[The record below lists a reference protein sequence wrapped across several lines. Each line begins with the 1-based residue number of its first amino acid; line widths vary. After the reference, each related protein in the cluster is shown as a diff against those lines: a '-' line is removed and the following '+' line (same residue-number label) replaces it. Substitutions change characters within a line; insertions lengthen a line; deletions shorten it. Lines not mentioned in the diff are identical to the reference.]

1 MYSMQIIPK
10 FFQRKC
16 NWKVKTHPIK
26 NVIPVGA
33 GRLAGKISTGDSIDR
48 SLWKHWKSKET
59 KLNYIKLKKIKQKK
73 ENEWVFV
80 LGLEMENECYV
91 WYLKSVNW
99 EVSEWVGVSIDVW
112 FC

>member
-73 ENEWVFV
+73 KMNGFGNGEWMLCVIPEKCE
-80 LGLEMENECYV
+80 LR
-91 WYLKSVNW
+91 
-99 EVSEWVGVSIDVW
+99 SEWVGVSIDV
-112 FC
+112 CLVLLGGK